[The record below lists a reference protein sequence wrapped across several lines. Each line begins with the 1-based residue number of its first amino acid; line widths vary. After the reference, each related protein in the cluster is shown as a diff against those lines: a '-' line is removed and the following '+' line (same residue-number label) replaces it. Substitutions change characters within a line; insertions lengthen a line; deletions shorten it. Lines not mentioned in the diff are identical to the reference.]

1 MKKSMSSLLILS
13 LIFCFI
19 FVIFSNSN
27 ATSRA
32 ERKYFAKI
40 EQEDIY
46 FYSEPIDSSDY
57 QLFSIPESYFVLLLN
72 DENQDFY
79 YAQYDDIFGYVKKS
93 EVVAMEGTPS
103 MPYPTLYFRIFAL
116 NGMNMYS
123 QPYLQD
129 QYEMAYIPYLTESVV
144 FYGYAYGDS
153 IPDKSNLWYYSKL
166 SNDTFGYVYSVF
178 CDKLYITENN
188 EYFTVVENPNFTA
201 STNPQGLSS
210 VAMTFII
217 IGVSLPCVVVIYLL
231 IKPSFAKEKLGK
243 VTEKIPKKK
252 RHGDYYEFDDS
263 DLN

>member
-13 LIFCFI
+13 LIFCLT
-19 FVIFSNSN
+19 FVIFSSTP

-32 ERKYFAKI
+32 DRKYFAKI

-116 NGMNMYS
+116 NGMNM
-123 QPYLQD
+123 
-129 QYEMAYIPYLTESVV
+129 
-144 FYGYAYGDS
+144 
-153 IPDKSNLWYYSKL
+153 
-166 SNDTFGYVYSVF
+166 
-178 CDKLYITENN
+178 
-188 EYFTVVENPNFTA
+188 
-201 STNPQGLSS
+201 
-210 VAMTFII
+210 
-217 IGVSLPCVVVIYLL
+217 
-231 IKPSFAKEKLGK
+231 
-243 VTEKIPKKK
+243 
-252 RHGDYYEFDDS
+252 
-263 DLN
+263 